1 MKRIFPTFC
10 NLACAILFLA
20 DATCLYSRCIDT
32 ETGNKKD
39 AGTVLQNN
47 NQRDAS
53 LHPSSTVVKI
63 LTDRL
68 GNKIGSIEIRPDG
81 IQIGRDRLGNKVGE
95 YDPKRDVTRDRLG
108 NKFGGGN
115 LLAFLIVQAKSGDEN
130 IHK

>member
-1 MKRIFPTFC
+1 M
-10 NLACAILFLA
+10 
-20 DATCLYSRCIDT
+20 
-32 ETGNKKD
+32 
-39 AGTVLQNN
+39 
-47 NQRDAS
+47 
-53 LHPSSTVVKI
+53 VKI